1 MVEPQDFQAQGERN
15 GDALRANKLLTS
27 SCGRSHD
34 LSVRQQQKGHKI
46 LHLTS
51 NKFLQKCFPQKASC
65 WDCASQTL
73 CGEGSG
79 FLIYLICTLIH
90 GPAMHD

>member
-15 GDALRANKLLTS
+15 GDTLRANKLLTS

-51 NKFLQKCFPQKASC
+51 NKFLQSVFLRRHHAGTVLLKLSVVK
-65 WDCASQTL
+65 DL
-73 CGEGSG
+73 G
-79 FLIYLICTLIH
+79 FLFI
-90 GPAMHD
+90 